1 MILRKMFS
9 HWKTSIVSLMLITAV
24 GCSAGAPAAN
34 NNAPAANA
42 PAANAPAADA
52 PAADA
57 PTGVSAG
64 IELGKD
70 GPVTIDF
77 WHIQATIY
85 GEAIKEIVS
94 DFNKEYEG
102 KIVVR
107 EVFQGS
113 YDDLNKKVRAALQGG
128 GLPAVA
134 MSYESDTLEYMKA
147 DKIVPLD
154 DYISDPVNG
163 LSQTDLDDIMP
174 GVLARQRIPEY
185 NGKTMSW
192 PHGNSSMGV
201 YYNID
206 LLKQAGYDKPA
217 ATWPEFEKMALDITA
232 KTGKP
237 ALVMGNANNGGTF
250 RTWLRTYGIDPIKLD
265 QSGVNYDNPEAVELA
280 TMIKNLID
288 KKAIVLAEDTEQ
300 EFTNGRAAMEI
311 GTTARTSSKLDLVK
325 DKFQWGITLIP
336 QGKSGGQV
344 TELYGGNQV
353 LFKTTPEEQ
362 LAGWLFLKYFAGSE
376 AQSIYAAKTGYFP
389 ATKSAQETDLLKQ
402 NYTDNPQKKQAFD
415 EVFPYARIDVSSA
428 ARSKMDTSVGEAL
441 QAMIAG
447 KLSPA
452 DAVKK
457 AQTDA
462 TKVLGE
468 FK

>member
-1 MILRKMFS
+1 MNITKRFPA
-9 HWKTSIVSLMLITAV
+9 WKASVASLLLLATI
-24 GCSAGAPAAN
+24 GCGTPQQAAPASTQTDKKEESKVAQ
-34 NNAPAANA
+34 
-42 PAANAPAADA
+42 
-52 PAADA
+52 
-57 PTGVSAG
+57 G
-64 IELGKD
+64 IELGKN
-70 GPVTIDF
+70 GPITIDF

-85 GEAIKEIVS
+85 GDAIKEMVAA
-94 DFNKEYEG
+94 FNKEYEG
-102 KIVVR
+102 KIIVK

-113 YDDLNKKVRAALQGG
+113 YDDLNKKVRASLQGG

-147 DKIVPLD
+147 DKIVALD
-154 DYISDPVNG
+154 DYINDPVNG
-163 LSQTDLDDIMP
+163 LKKSDLDDIMP

-192 PHGNSSMGV
+192 PHGNSSMGI
-201 YYNID
+201 YYNTD
-206 LLKQAGYDKPA
+206 LLKKAGYEKPA
-217 ATWPEFEKMALDITA
+217 ATWQEFEKMALDITD
-232 KTGKP
+232 KTGIP

-250 RTWLRTYGIDPIKLD
+250 RTWLRTYGIDPINLD
-265 QSGVNYDNPEAVELA
+265 QSGVNYDNPQALELA
-280 TMIKNLID
+280 GIIKNLVD
-288 KKAIVLAEDTEQ
+288 KKAILFAQDTEQ

-325 DKFQWGITLIP
+325 DKFKWGITLIP
-336 QGKSGGQV
+336 QGKSGNKV

-353 LFKTTPEEQ
+353 LFKTTREKQ
-362 LAGWLFLKYFAGSE
+362 LAGWLFMKYFAESN

-389 ATKSAQETDLLKQ
+389 ATLSAQNTDLLKK

-428 ARSKMDTSVGEAL
+428 ARNKMDTAVGEAL
-441 QAMIAG
+441 QAMTAG

-452 DAVKK
+452 DALKK
-457 AQTDA
+457 AQADS
-462 TKVLGE
+462 TKALKE

>member
-1 MILRKMFS
+1 LNYKIEGVVFVYSRKLFP
-9 HWKTSIVSLMLITAV
+9 HWKASLASLLLITTV
-24 GCSAGAPAAN
+24 GCATTEQASPAGAPADKKAE
-34 NNAPAANA
+34 AP
-42 PAANAPAADA
+42 
-52 PAADA
+52 
-57 PTGVSAG
+57 VSKG
-64 IELGKD
+64 IELGKN
-70 GPVTIDF
+70 GPITIDF

-85 GEAIKEIVS
+85 GDAIKEMVS
-94 DFNKEYEG
+94 AFNKEYEG
-102 KIVVR
+102 KIIVK

-147 DKIVPLD
+147 DKIVALD
-154 DYISDPVNG
+154 DYINDPTNG
-163 LSQTDLDDIMP
+163 LSKSALDDIMP

-206 LLKQAGYDKPA
+206 LLKKAGYDKPA
-217 ATWPEFEKMALDITA
+217 ATWQEFEKMALDITQ
-232 KTGKP
+232 KSGEP
-237 ALVMGNANNGGTF
+237 ALVLSNANNGGAF

-265 QSGVNYDNPEAVELA
+265 QSGVDYDNAQAAELA
-280 TMIKNLID
+280 AMIKNLID
-288 KKAIVLAEDTEQ
+288 KKAILLAENTEQ

-325 DKFQWGITLIP
+325 DKFKWGITLIP
-336 QGKSGGQV
+336 QGKSGNKT

-353 LFKTTPEEQ
+353 LFKTTPEKQ
-362 LAGWLFLKYFAGSE
+362 LAGWLFLKYFAESK
-376 AQSIYAAKTGYFP
+376 AQAIYAAKTGYFP
-389 ATKSAQETDLLKQ
+389 ATKSAQDTDLLKK
-402 NYTDNPQKKQAFD
+402 NYADNLQKKQAFD

-428 ARSKMDTSVGEAL
+428 ARNKMDSVVGEAL

-447 KLSPA
+447 KMSPA
-452 DAVKK
+452 DAMKK
-457 AQTDA
+457 AQADA
-462 TKVLGE
+462 TKALKE

>member
-1 MILRKMFS
+1 MNITKRFPA
-9 HWKTSIVSLMLITAV
+9 WKASVASLLLLTTIGCGTPTSQQA
-24 GCSAGAPAAN
+24 APASTQTDKKEESKVAQ
-34 NNAPAANA
+34 
-42 PAANAPAADA
+42 
-52 PAADA
+52 
-57 PTGVSAG
+57 G
-64 IELGKD
+64 IELGKN
-70 GPVTIDF
+70 GPITIDF

-85 GEAIKEIVS
+85 GDAIKEMVAA
-94 DFNKEYEG
+94 FNKEYEG
-102 KIVVR
+102 KIIVK

-147 DKIVPLD
+147 DKIVALD
-154 DYISDPVNG
+154 DYINDPVNG
-163 LSQTDLDDIMP
+163 LKKSDLDDIMP

-201 YYNID
+201 YYNTD
-206 LLKQAGYDKPA
+206 LLKKAGYENPA
-217 ATWPEFEKMALDITA
+217 ATWQEFEKMALDITD
-232 KTGKP
+232 KTGVP

-250 RTWLRTYGIDPIKLD
+250 RTWLRTYGIDPINLD
-265 QSGVNYDNPEAVELA
+265 QSGVNYDNPQALELA
-280 TMIKNLID
+280 GIIKNLVD
-288 KKAIVLAEDTEQ
+288 KKAILFAQDTEQ

-325 DKFQWGITLIP
+325 DKFKWGITLIT
-336 QGKSGGQV
+336 QGKSGNKV

-353 LFKTTPEEQ
+353 LFKTTPDKQ
-362 LAGWLFLKYFAGSE
+362 LAGWLFMKYFAESK

-389 ATKSAQETDLLKQ
+389 ATLSAQNTDLLKK

-428 ARSKMDTSVGEAL
+428 ARNKMDTAVGEAL
-441 QAMIAG
+441 QAMTAG

-452 DAVKK
+452 DALKK
-457 AQTDA
+457 AQADS
-462 TKVLGE
+462 TKALKE

>member
-1 MILRKMFS
+1 MYSRKSFA
-9 HWKTSIVSLMLITAV
+9 HWKASLASLLLITTV
-24 GCSAGAPAAN
+24 GCGVTTPAATTGSGTDKKTESV
-34 NNAPAANA
+34 AAK
-42 PAANAPAADA
+42 
-52 PAADA
+52 
-57 PTGVSAG
+57 G
-64 IELGKD
+64 IELGKN
-70 GPVTIDF
+70 GPITIDF

-85 GEAIKEIVS
+85 GDAIKEMVAA
-94 DFNKEYEG
+94 FNKEYEG
-102 KIVVR
+102 KIIVK

-154 DYISDPVNG
+154 EYINDPVNG
-163 LSQTDLDDIMP
+163 LNKQALDDIMP

-206 LLKQAGYDKPA
+206 VLKKAGYEKPP
-217 ATWPEFEKMALDITA
+217 ATWQDFEKMALDITQ
-232 KTGKP
+232 KSGEP

-265 QSGVNYDNPEAVELA
+265 QSGVNYDNPQAVELA
-280 TMIKNLID
+280 AMMKNLLD
-288 KKAIVLAEDTEQ
+288 KKAIMLAENTEQ

-311 GTTARTSSKLDLVK
+311 GTTARTSSKLDLIK
-325 DKFQWGITLIP
+325 DKFKWGITLIP
-336 QGKSGGQV
+336 QGKSDSKV

-353 LFKTTPEEQ
+353 LFKTTPEKQ
-362 LAGWLFLKYFAGSE
+362 LAGWLFLKYFAESK
-376 AQSIYAAKTGYFP
+376 AQAIYAAKTGYFP
-389 ATKSAQETDLLKQ
+389 ATKSAQDTDLLKK

-428 ARSKMDTSVGEAL
+428 ARNKMDTVLGEAL
-441 QAMIAG
+441 QAMNAG
-447 KLSPA
+447 KLTPA
-452 DAVKK
+452 DAMKK

-462 TKVLGE
+462 TKTLKE

>member
-1 MILRKMFS
+1 MMITKRFPA
-9 HWKTSIVSLMLITAV
+9 WKASIASLLLLTTI
-24 GCSAGAPAAN
+24 GCGTPAPQQAAPASTQTDKKEESKVAQ
-34 NNAPAANA
+34 
-42 PAANAPAADA
+42 
-52 PAADA
+52 
-57 PTGVSAG
+57 G
-64 IELGKD
+64 IELGKN
-70 GPVTIDF
+70 GPITIDF

-85 GEAIKEIVS
+85 GDAIKEMVAA
-94 DFNKEYEG
+94 FNKEYEG
-102 KIVVR
+102 KIIVK

-147 DKIVPLD
+147 DKIVALD
-154 DYISDPVNG
+154 DYINDPVNG
-163 LSQTDLDDIMP
+163 LKKSDLDDIMP

-201 YYNID
+201 YYNTD
-206 LLKQAGYDKPA
+206 LLKKAGYEKPA
-217 ATWPEFEKMALDITA
+217 ATWQEFEKMALDITE
-232 KTGKP
+232 KTGVP

-250 RTWLRTYGIDPIKLD
+250 RTWLRTYGIDPINLD
-265 QSGVNYDNPEAVELA
+265 QSGVNYDNPQALELA
-280 TMIKNLID
+280 GIIKNLVD
-288 KKAIVLAEDTEQ
+288 KKAILFAQDTEQ

-325 DKFQWGITLIP
+325 DKFKWGITLIP
-336 QGKSGGQV
+336 QGKSGNKV

-353 LFKTTPEEQ
+353 LFKTTPEKQ
-362 LAGWLFLKYFAGSE
+362 LAGWLFMKYFAESN

-389 ATKSAQETDLLKQ
+389 ATLSAQNTDLLKK
-402 NYTDNPQKKQAFD
+402 NYTDNPQKKQAFE

-428 ARSKMDTSVGEAL
+428 ARNKMDTVVGEAL
-441 QAMIAG
+441 QAMTAG

-452 DAVKK
+452 DALKK
-457 AQTDA
+457 AQADS
-462 TKVLGE
+462 TKALKE

>member
-1 MILRKMFS
+1 MYSRKSFA
-9 HWKTSIVSLMLITAV
+9 HWKASLASLLLITTV
-24 GCSAGAPAAN
+24 GCGVTTPAATTGSGTDKKTEST
-34 NNAPAANA
+34 AAK
-42 PAANAPAADA
+42 
-52 PAADA
+52 
-57 PTGVSAG
+57 G
-64 IELGKD
+64 IELGKN
-70 GPVTIDF
+70 GPITIDF

-85 GEAIKEIVS
+85 GDAIKEMVAA
-94 DFNKEYEG
+94 FNKEYEG
-102 KIVVR
+102 KIIVK

-154 DYISDPVNG
+154 DYINDPVNG
-163 LSQTDLDDIMP
+163 LNKQALDDIMP

-206 LLKQAGYDKPA
+206 VLKKAGYEKPP
-217 ATWPEFEKMALDITA
+217 ATWQDFEKMALDITQ
-232 KTGKP
+232 KSGEP

-265 QSGVNYDNPEAVELA
+265 QSGVNYDNPQAVELA
-280 TMIKNLID
+280 AMMKNLLD
-288 KKAIVLAEDTEQ
+288 KKAIMLAENTEQ

-311 GTTARTSSKLDLVK
+311 GTTARTSSKLDLIK
-325 DKFQWGITLIP
+325 DKFKWGITLIP
-336 QGKSGGQV
+336 QGKSDSKV

-353 LFKTTPEEQ
+353 LFKTTPEKQ
-362 LAGWLFLKYFAGSE
+362 LAGWLFLKYFAESK
-376 AQSIYAAKTGYFP
+376 AQAIYAAKTGYFP
-389 ATKSAQETDLLKQ
+389 ATKSAQDTDLLKK
-402 NYTDNPQKKQAFD
+402 NYADNPQKKQAFD

-428 ARSKMDTSVGEAL
+428 ARNKMDTVLGEAL
-441 QAMIAG
+441 QAMNAG
-447 KLSPA
+447 KLTPA
-452 DAVKK
+452 DAMKK
-457 AQTDA
+457 AQADV
-462 TKVLGE
+462 TKTLKE